1 MNVVWD
7 PVLVAEAVFLLA
19 RADDARW
26 ATLRRLAD
34 PVPRGASERL
44 AAIDAVLFREWGAA
58 AVVEEALAL
67 AKGVDCAL
75 VARSNGPSD
84 EGSELLVGEA
94 RSVLL
99 RLKPERF
106 LAPAPLRVF
115 LRHEMRHVADMLDP
129 SFGYRPDLGVR
140 GRTRAQ
146 DELVRDRYRVLWNLA
161 IDRVETPPVDAA
173 TRRAQLDR
181 AFAAVPEA
189 LRDRLAAAFA
199 EPSARTHERLA
210 SAARDPWAFLGAARA
225 SGPAAGSPCPLCG
238 FPTHRWDPA
247 PPGAAIARDFP
258 SWSEADG
265 ACVQCADIYR
275 CAVT

>member
-1 MNVVWD
+1 VNVVWD
-7 PVLVAEAVFLLA
+7 PILVAEAVFLLA

-34 PVPRGASERL
+34 PVPRSAVERL

-58 AVVEEALAL
+58 ALVEGALAL
-67 AKGVDCAL
+67 AKEVHRAL

-84 EGSELLVGEA
+84 EGAELLVGET
-94 RSVLL
+94 RSVLVRL
-99 RLKPERF
+99 RPERF
-106 LAPAPLRVF
+106 LAPAPLVVF

-129 SFGYRPDLGVR
+129 AFGYRPDLGVC

-146 DELVRDRYRVLWNLA
+146 DELARDRYRVLWNLA
-161 IDRVETPPVDAA
+161 IDQVETPPVDAA

-181 AFAAVPEA
+181 AFAAVSEA
-189 LRDRLAAAFA
+189 LRDRLAAAFRDPA
-199 EPSARTHERLA
+199 ARTHERLA
-210 SAARDPWAFLGAARA
+210 AAARDPWAFLGASRKG
-225 SGPAAGSPCPLCG
+225 GPSAGSPCPLCG

-247 PPGAAIARDFP
+247 PPKEAIARDFP
-258 SWSEADG
+258 LWSEADG

-275 CAVT
+275 CVVT